1 MPFSLH
7 SRRVRAAA
15 LALLLALV
23 ALLAAGCSRSE
34 SKADAAKAPAEGK
47 GGAGRGGRG
56 GEGGG
61 AAVPVTV
68 ATAVARDVPSYF
80 QATGSLDAMETSDV
94 ASQASGQVISTP
106 VGVGAFVR
114 QGQVIARLN
123 DRDARLRLQQAQA
136 GVSQAIAAVR
146 QAEARLGLTST
157 GGFNASNIPEV
168 RAAAANYEQAQAQLR
183 LAQANEARYRALV
196 ETGDVARSV
205 YDQYRT
211 TRDTAQAQANAARQ
225 QLETA
230 INLARQNNQ
239 AIQSAQA
246 QVESAR
252 SAVAIAQKAVADTTI
267 RAPYAGYVSKR
278 PIAVG
283 EYVTPASVIATVL
296 RTNPLKLQLQV
307 PESEV
312 PFITPGMG
320 VSLEVEAHRDKKF
333 SGRVVDINPAVD
345 PTSRAATIE
354 AEVENSDNALRAG
367 MFVTAR
373 ILRQGGTRAVFVPK
387 AAVVSD
393 INTQSYRAFVIQNGV
408 AHLRV
413 VQVGQD
419 EGDAIQIIT
428 GVNADEMVATANLDK
443 LYEGAR
449 VQTQS
454 QIAPSDQQQQQQG
467 QPQQGRQ
474 Q

>member
-1 MPFSLH
+1 MQSISFSSL
-7 SRRVRAAA
+7 SRGRGAAWLALIIFAAFA
-15 LALLLALV
+15 LA
-23 ALLAAGCSRSE
+23 GCGRSE
-34 SKADAAKAPAEGK
+34 SKADAAKTPGASK
-47 GGAGRGGRG
+47 GGEAK
-56 GEGGG
+56 GGG
-61 AAVPVTV
+61 ARGGGGEAAPVAVTT
-68 ATAVARDVPSYF
+68 ATAFTRDVPSYY
-80 QATGSLDAMETSDV
+80 QATGSLLAQETSDV
-94 ASQASGQVISTP
+94 ASPTSGQVIATP
-106 VGVGAFVR
+106 VSVGAFVR

-136 GVSQAIAAVR
+136 GVNQAIAGVR
-146 QAEARLGLTST
+146 QAEARLGLSP
-157 GGFNASNIPEV
+157 GGNFNASNIPEV

-183 LAQANEARYRALV
+183 LAQANELRYRALV

-211 TRDTAQAQANAARQ
+211 QRDTAQAQANAARQ
-225 QLETA
+225 QLEVAT
-230 INLARQNNQ
+230 NTARQSNQ

-246 QVESAR
+246 AVESAR
-252 SAVAIAQKAVADTTI
+252 SQVAIAQKAVADAVI
-267 RAPYAGYVSKR
+267 RAPYAGYVSNR

-283 EYVTPASVIATVL
+283 EYVTPASVVATVL
-296 RTNPLKLQLQV
+296 RTNPIKLQLQV

-333 SGRVVDINPAVD
+333 SGRVTDINPAID
-345 PTSRAATIE
+345 PVSRAAIVE
-354 AEVENSDNALRAG
+354 AEVENSDNSLRSG
-367 MFVTAR
+367 MFATAR
-373 ILRQGGTRAVFVPK
+373 IIRAGGSRAVFVPK

-393 INTQSYRAFVIQNGV
+393 QNTQSYRVFVIQNAV

-419 EGDAIQIIT
+419 EGEAIQIIT
-428 GVNADEMVATANLDK
+428 GVNADDVLATANLDK

-454 QIAPSDQQQQQQG
+454 QVAPAEQQQQQK
-467 QPQQGRQ
+467 
-474 Q
+474 